1 VAVKIRISNDFSA
14 YGNGNT
20 FGLKQ
25 KTQFFQNNFCF
36 GARYY
41 GVNNRPIGENLPNR
55 CKRAQFGH
63 PDLTDLFPV
72 SDSSRRRVVLAEERL
87 GQALVCHVVLL
98 TIFAGAGFVLKYK
111 ISKIVFCVANLGNFE
126 HFWPK
131 KHCFYNY
138 ICNVF
143 IFGMT
148 TINLS
153 KDFEKKFTK
162 SEHFLKLPPYTLVC
176 IDLTTNSK
184 ADTLLL
190 DHAARATKS

>member
-1 VAVKIRISNDFSA
+1 MMRKEARPYNVAVKIRISNDFSA

-25 KTQFFQNNFCF
+25 KTQFFQNNFCV

-98 TIFAGAGFVLKYK
+98 TIFAGAGFVLKHK
-111 ISKIVFCVANLGNFE
+111 IREVFVSPIWEILNTFGQKNTASITTYAMFLFLG
-126 HFWPK
+126 
-131 KHCFYNY
+131 
-138 ICNVF
+138 
-143 IFGMT
+143 
-148 TINLS
+148 
-153 KDFEKKFTK
+153 
-162 SEHFLKLPPYTLVC
+162 
-176 IDLTTNSK
+176 
-184 ADTLLL
+184 
-190 DHAARATKS
+190 